1 MKFAPLSLSGA
12 YLVELEPIHDKRGF
26 FARTWCADEFKMH
39 GLSTKLAQC
48 GLSYNR
54 RRGTLRGMHYQAEPY
69 TEAKLVRCS
78 AGAIYDVIVDLRPGS
93 ATYRQWLAVELTA
106 ANQKMVYIPE
116 GFAHGFQTLA
126 DESEVFYQIS
136 APYVG
141 ECARGVR
148 WDDPAFSIE
157 GPLADPIISDRDRTF
172 PDHQS

>member
-1 MKFAPLSLSGA
+1 MKFVPLLLSGA
-12 YLVELEPIHDKRGF
+12 YLVELKPVHDERGF
-26 FARTWCADEFKMH
+26 FARTWCADEFKKR

-48 GLSYNR
+48 AISYNR

-69 TEAKLVRCS
+69 AEAKLVRCS
-78 AGAIYDVIVDLRPGS
+78 AGAIYDVIVDLRQGS

-106 ANQKMVYIPE
+106 ANHKMIYIPE

-126 DESEVFYQIS
+126 DDSEVFYQIS
-136 APYVG
+136 EPNVS

-148 WDDPAFSIE
+148 WDDPVFRIKW
-157 GPLADPIISDRDRTF
+157 PIADPIISDRDRNF